1 MGRSPTAAHSR
12 RLHCRSRQEILYD
25 SGTYTQIL
33 KAWDAYDTYDEDTR
47 TNLVVDPNGSERFER
62 LP

>member
-12 RLHCRSRQEILYD
+12 RLHCRYRQEILYD
-25 SGTYTQIL
+25 SDVYTQTL
-33 KAWDAYDTYDEDTR
+33 EAWDAYDTYDENIRQD
-47 TNLVVDPNGSERFER
+47 LEVDPDGNECFER